1 LRLTSSTPVPFRLGE
16 VEKIAAG
23 KDAGVV
29 DQDVDTAQ
37 VVAGRYHDRDGR
49 SIGYTALHR
58 SGSDAVI
65 LDGRDQGLGGCLV
78 VQVIHHQISALM
90 GEGQCDGSA
99 NPLLR
104 SGY

>member
-1 LRLTSSTPVPFRLGE
+1 MTAM
-16 VEKIAAG
+16 AA
-23 KDAGVV
+23 VSV
-29 DQDVDTAQ
+29 TLPCTAR
-37 VVAGRYHDRDGR
+37 AR
-49 SIGYTALHR
+49 
-58 SGSDAVI
+58 AVI